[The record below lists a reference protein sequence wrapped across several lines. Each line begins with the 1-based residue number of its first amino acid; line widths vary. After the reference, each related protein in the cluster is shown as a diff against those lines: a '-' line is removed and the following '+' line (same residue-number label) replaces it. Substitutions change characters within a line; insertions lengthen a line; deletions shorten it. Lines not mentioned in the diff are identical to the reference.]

1 MKCRNC
7 HYGEHYILI
16 SEDDINDDIELI
28 QCPFGDQVFR
38 FPDKRCAQ
46 FTKRKEAERRDGY
59 AEEISKT
66 D

>member
-1 MKCRNC
+1 MKCGNC
-7 HYGEHYILI
+7 HYGEHYTLTT
-16 SEDDINDDIELI
+16 EDEDSVELV

-46 FTKRKEAERRDGY
+46 FPKRKEAERRDGY
-59 AEEISKT
+59 AEEISET

>member
-1 MKCRNC
+1 MKCGNC
-7 HYGEHYILI
+7 HYGEHYFFIQ
-16 SEDDINDDIELI
+16 EGEEPIELV

-46 FTKRKEAERRDGY
+46 FPKRKEAERRDGY

>member
-1 MKCRNC
+1 MKCGNC
-7 HYGEHYILI
+7 YYGKHYTL
-16 SEDDINDDIELI
+16 ELDEYESVELV
-28 QCPFGDQVFR
+28 QCPFGDQIFR

-46 FTKRKEAERRDGY
+46 FPKRKEAERRDGY